1 MAPVAD
7 EETPSAMT
15 MIDIMLPYYGDIAL
29 MQAAVESVRA
39 QTDAGWRLTVVDDT
53 AHPDVPGWFESLNDE
68 RIRYFRN
75 ERNLGITGNFTRC
88 LDLAEHEL
96 MSMLGAD
103 DLLLPNY
110 VATVLAAYREHPGVG
125 MIQPGVAVIDEHGR
139 PVKALADEVKK
150 RLYAPKVT
158 DRRLMGGEEL
168 AASLLRGNWLYFPAI
183 TWRTEAIKSVG
194 FRADLRTTQDLA
206 LELEL
211 IERGE
216 QMLIDSTVCFQY
228 RRHLESVSSKMALDG
243 DRFTEE
249 RELFLTMAD
258 RMKAKGW
265 KRAERAARNHSASR
279 LHALTLLPTAV
290 RGGQGDVARAL
301 AKHAFGTN

>member
-1 MAPVAD
+1 
-7 EETPSAMT
+7 MT
-15 MIDIMLPYYGDIAL
+15 MIDIMLPYYGDVAL

-39 QTDAGWRLTVVDDT
+39 QTDDGWRLTVVDDT
-53 AHPDVPGWFESLNDE
+53 SEPTVPGWFESLGDE

-88 LDLAEHEL
+88 LDLAEHQL

-110 VATVLAAYREHPGVG
+110 VGTVLAAYREHPGVG
-125 MIQPGVAVIDEHGR
+125 MIQPGVEVIDQDGR
-139 PVKALADEVKK
+139 PVKALADEVKR

-158 DRRLMGGEEL
+158 DRLLMGDEEL
-168 AASLLRGNWLYFPAI
+168 ATSLLRGNWLYFPSIA
-183 TWRTEAIKSVG
+183 WRTDAIKSVG
-194 FRADLRTTQDLA
+194 FNPDLRTTQDLA

-216 QMLIDSTVCFQY
+216 KMLVDSTVCFRY

-249 RELFLTMAD
+249 RGLFLATAE
-258 RMKAKGW
+258 RMRARGW
-265 KRAERAARNHSASR
+265 RRAERAARNHSSSR

-290 RGGQGDVARAL
+290 RSGQRDVVRSL
-301 AKHAFGTN
+301 TKHAFGNS

>member
-1 MAPVAD
+1 
-7 EETPSAMT
+7 MT
-15 MIDIMLPYYGDIAL
+15 MIDIMLPYYGDVAL
-29 MQAAVESVRA
+29 MQAAVQSVRA

-53 AHPDVPGWFESLNDE
+53 THPEVPGWFESLADE

-75 ERNLGITGNFTRC
+75 EQNLGVTGNFSRC
-88 LDLAEHEL
+88 LDLAEYEL
-96 MSMLGAD
+96 MSMLGTD

-110 VATVLAAYREHPGVG
+110 VGTVLSAYKDHPGVG

-139 PVKALADEVKK
+139 PVKALADEVKR

-168 AASLLRGNWLYFPAI
+168 AASLLRGNWLYFPSIA
-183 TWRTEAIKSVG
+183 WRTEAAKAVG
-194 FRADLRTTQDLA
+194 FRPELRTTQDLA
-206 LELEL
+206 LELGL

-243 DRFTEE
+243 DRFAEE
-249 RELFLTMAD
+249 RELFQQMAE

-265 KRAERAARNHSASR
+265 PRAERAARNHSASR

-290 RGGQGDVARAL
+290 RGGQRDVARAL
-301 AKHAFGTN
+301 AKHAFGNG

>member
-1 MAPVAD
+1 
-7 EETPSAMT
+7 MT
-15 MIDIMLPYYGDIAL
+15 MIDIMLPYYGDVAL
-29 MQAAVESVRA
+29 MQAAVQSVRS
-39 QTDAGWRLTVVDDT
+39 QTDEGWRLTVVDDT
-53 AHPDVPGWFESLNDE
+53 AHPDVPGWFESLADE

-75 ERNLGITGNFTRC
+75 ERNLGVTGNFTRC
-88 LDLAEHEL
+88 LDLAEYEV
-96 MSMLGAD
+96 MSMLGTD

-110 VATVLAAYREHPGVG
+110 VSTVLAAYKDHPGVG
-125 MIQPGVAVIDEHGR
+125 MIQPGVTVIDEHGQ
-139 PVKALADEVKK
+139 PVKALADEVKR

-158 DRRLMGGEEL
+158 GRRLMDGEEL

-249 RELFLTMAD
+249 RGLYQVMAE

-265 KRAERAARNHSASR
+265 PRAERAARMHSASR

-290 RGGQGDVARAL
+290 KGGQRDVARAL
-301 AKHAFGTN
+301 AKHAFGNG

>member
-1 MAPVAD
+1 
-7 EETPSAMT
+7 MT
-15 MIDIMLPYYGDIAL
+15 MIDIMLPYYGDVAL
-29 MQAAVESVRA
+29 MQAAVQSVRSQA
-39 QTDAGWRLTVVDDT
+39 DAGWRLTVVDDT
-53 AHPDVPGWFESLNDE
+53 AEPSVPGWFESLADE
-68 RIRYFRN
+68 RIRYYRN
-75 ERNLGITGNFTRC
+75 ERNLGVTGNFTRC

-96 MSMLGAD
+96 MVMLGAD

-110 VATVLAAYREHPGVG
+110 VGTVLAAYREHPGVG
-125 MIQPGVAVIDEHGR
+125 MIQPGVAVIDEHGQ

-150 RLYAPKVT
+150 RLYSPKVT

-183 TWRTEAIKSVG
+183 AWRTEAIKSVG
-194 FRADLRTTQDLA
+194 FRAELRTTQDLA

-216 QMLIDSTVCFQY
+216 QMVLDGTVCFQY

-249 RELFLTMAD
+249 RQLYQTVAE

-265 KRAERAARNHSASR
+265 RRAERAARVHSASR
-279 LHALTLLPTAV
+279 LHALTLLPTAMK
-290 RGGQGDVARAL
+290 GGQHDVARAL
-301 AKHAFGTN
+301 TKHAFGTS

>member
-1 MAPVAD
+1 
-7 EETPSAMT
+7 MT
-15 MIDIMLPYYGDIAL
+15 MIDIMLPYYGDVAL
-29 MQAAVESVRA
+29 MQAAVQSVRSQA
-39 QTDAGWRLTVVDDT
+39 DAGWRLTVVDDT
-53 AHPDVPGWFESLNDE
+53 AEPSVPGWFESLADE
-68 RIRYFRN
+68 RIRYYRN
-75 ERNLGITGNFTRC
+75 ERNLGITGNFSRC

-96 MSMLGAD
+96 MAMLGAD

-110 VATVLAAYREHPGVG
+110 VGTVLDAYRAHPGVG

-139 PVKALADEVKK
+139 PVKALADEVKR

-183 TWRTEAIKSVG
+183 AWRTEAIKSVG

-216 QMLIDSTVCFQY
+216 QMLVDSTVCFQY

-249 RELFLTMAD
+249 RELFLTTAD

-265 KRAERAARNHSASR
+265 RRAERAARNHSSSR

-290 RGGQGDVARAL
+290 RGGQPGVVRAL
-301 AKHAFGTN
+301 TKHAFGTS

>member
-1 MAPVAD
+1 
-7 EETPSAMT
+7 MT
-15 MIDIMLPYYGDIAL
+15 TIDIMLPYYGDVAL
-29 MQAAVESVRA
+29 MQAAVQSVRA
-39 QTDAGWRLTVVDDT
+39 QADAEWRLTVVDDT
-53 AHPDVPGWFESLNDE
+53 AEPSVPGWFDSLADD

-96 MSMLGAD
+96 MVMLGAD
-103 DLLLPNY
+103 DLMLPNY
-110 VATVLAAYREHPGVG
+110 VGTVLAAHRAHPGVG
-125 MIQPGVAVIDEHGR
+125 MVQPGVEVIDEHGK
-139 PVKALADEVKK
+139 PVRALADEVKR
-150 RLYAPKVT
+150 RLYAPKV
-158 DRRLMGGEEL
+158 DGQRLMGGEEL
-168 AASLLRGNWLYFPAI
+168 AVSLLRGNWLYFPAI
-183 TWRTEAIKSVG
+183 TWRTEAIKAVG
-194 FRADLRTTQDLA
+194 FRPELRTTQDLA

-216 QMLIDSTVCFQY
+216 RMVVDSTVCFQY

-249 RELFLTMAD
+249 RALFGSMAD

-265 KRAERAARNHSASR
+265 LRAERAARVHSASR

-290 RGGQGDVARAL
+290 RGGQRDVARAL
-301 AKHAFGTN
+301 AKHAFGS